1 MYIVGLT
8 TFLIV
13 LGLGLAPLPS
23 DSGTVFIS
31 RVFNV
36 VIAAVY
42 TIGVASVL
50 RALFRAA

>member
-1 MYIVGLT
+1 M
-8 TFLIV
+8 
-13 LGLGLAPLPS
+13 LGLGLAPLPT
-23 DSGTVFIS
+23 DSGAIFVQ

-50 RALFRAA
+50 RSALRERYER